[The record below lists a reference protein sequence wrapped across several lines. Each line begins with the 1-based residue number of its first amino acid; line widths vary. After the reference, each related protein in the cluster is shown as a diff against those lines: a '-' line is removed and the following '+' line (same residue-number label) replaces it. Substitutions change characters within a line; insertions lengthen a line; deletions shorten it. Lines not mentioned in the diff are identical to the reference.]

1 MLHANFFSPLNVF
14 SWNFGTL
21 CVSFYRTWKIVSFFL
36 EARSNSKIT
45 LIKTK
50 YIVIYGKNN
59 GGNNGCCVWE
69 KVKVTDN
76 GLKMLETIIT
86 EAFFSIWVCFFHAL

>member
-1 MLHANFFSPLNVF
+1 M
-14 SWNFGTL
+14 
-21 CVSFYRTWKIVSFFL
+21 SFFL
-36 EARSNSKIT
+36 EARSNYKIT

-69 KVKVTDN
+69 KVKVTHN

-86 EAFFSIWVCFFHAL
+86 EAIFVLSGSVSFTHFNNYSPQGKREAISLTPHGR